1 MTDPI
6 NFLIKNFAKFN
17 VDMLKQVSAAS
28 CAVQVK

>member
-1 MTDPI
+1 MADPI

-28 CAVQVK
+28 CAV